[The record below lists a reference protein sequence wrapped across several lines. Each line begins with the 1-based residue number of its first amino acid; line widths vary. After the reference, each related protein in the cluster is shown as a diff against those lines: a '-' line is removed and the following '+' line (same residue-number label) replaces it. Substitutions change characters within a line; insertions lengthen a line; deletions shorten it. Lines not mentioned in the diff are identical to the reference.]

1 MEKKEY
7 EELYV
12 ASRVYHYQ
20 DEIEPMMQ
28 YDTLGKIDHLIKI
41 SKSKVL
47 VYSKTDEKG
56 NKEYYLY
63 PSNAPVIISPFTHS
77 FSTVGTYDYK
87 GRLTDKDIKSHYKQ
101 DKANEELIDKMYPSE
116 RKEITDEGIRYYDVE
131 YRYVDGLIP
140 VSKFFKTEHNL
151 TPKLAHVLLKVMNH
165 SIKKEYITLSFDKK
179 IAIKQLKELWQ
190 IPQNINQEEET
201 KKSPKR

>member
-1 MEKKEY
+1 M
-7 EELYV
+7 
-12 ASRVYHYQ
+12 
-20 DEIEPMMQ
+20 
-28 YDTLGKIDHLIKI
+28 
-41 SKSKVL
+41 
-47 VYSKTDEKG
+47 
-56 NKEYYLY
+56 
-63 PSNAPVIISPFTHS
+63 
-77 FSTVGTYDYK
+77 
-87 GRLTDKDIKSHYKQ
+87 
-101 DKANEELIDKMYPSE
+101 
-116 RKEITDEGIRYYDVE
+116 E